1 MSTRLLIVA
10 LLLFAGRAIAA
21 EGYLQAGQPPMYFVL
36 VHSPG
41 PKWQEGLSFQEQPG
55 VDEHVRYMG
64 ELFERGLMVMGG
76 PFLDNSGGMMIS
88 RTDTLEAALRL
99 ARSDPAV
106 RSGLLN
112 VKVHPWLVP
121 MRSTTPES

>member
-1 MSTRLLIVA
+1 MRTALLIVA
-10 LLLFAGRAIAA
+10 LLLYAGGATAA
-21 EGYLQAGQPPMYFVL
+21 EGNLPAGQPPVYFVL

-41 PKWQEGLSFQEQPG
+41 PKWQAGLSFQEQPG

-76 PFLDNSGGMMIS
+76 PFLDDSGGMMIS
-88 RTDTLEAALRL
+88 RTQTIEEARRL
-99 ARSDPAV
+99 ARDDPAV

-121 MRSTTPES
+121 MRSTTPEN